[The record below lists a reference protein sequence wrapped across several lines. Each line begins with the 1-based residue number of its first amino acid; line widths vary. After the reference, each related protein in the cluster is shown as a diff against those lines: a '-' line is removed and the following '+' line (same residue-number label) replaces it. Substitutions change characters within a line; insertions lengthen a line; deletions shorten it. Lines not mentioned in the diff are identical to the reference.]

1 MHVLQWIATYQDS
14 NRRHRVSNPFS
25 KRWTLTLGTVTAR
38 LTFFQRKAMEG
49 SIGTSLLW
57 FGKSICLPTVFCLM
71 LTRCDSVRWLLQCGS
86 AVFLLV
92 VGLEFAAKRVSVGIF
107 VWPI

>member
-1 MHVLQWIATYQDS
+1 
-14 NRRHRVSNPFS
+14 
-25 KRWTLTLGTVTAR
+25 
-38 LTFFQRKAMEG
+38 
-49 SIGTSLLW
+49 
-57 FGKSICLPTVFCLM
+57 M